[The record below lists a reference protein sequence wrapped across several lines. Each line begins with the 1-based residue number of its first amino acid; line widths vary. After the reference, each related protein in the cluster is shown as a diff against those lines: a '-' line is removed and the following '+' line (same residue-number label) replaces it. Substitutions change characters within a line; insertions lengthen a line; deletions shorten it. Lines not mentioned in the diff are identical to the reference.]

1 VTISEQPEALA
12 LAARGALFVVNHSAG
27 KDSQAMLI
35 RLLRAGVPAS
45 QMVVVHAELPGV
57 EWAGTI
63 EHARSQAVDAGLP
76 FHVVRAGKTLLGMV
90 ANRFLVRP
98 SVPSWPSPSTRQC
111 TSDLKRGPIQ
121 KLVRKLL
128 RDRGTGLVVNCM
140 GLRAEESS
148 GRAKKPV
155 FSLDARASK
164 AGRVW
169 WNYLPIHSLTKAEV
183 FATIELAGQKPH
195 WAYEQGM
202 ERLSCCFCIM
212 ASSSDLR
219 VAARLNPALYS
230 EYVALEDRTG
240 YTMHASRKS
249 LRVIVGGEDVPGG
262 AEPCD
267 DIDNGGTP

>member
-1 VTISEQPEALA
+1 MNAIANQADALA

-35 RLLRAGVPAS
+35 RLLMAGVPAS

-63 EHARSQAVDAGLP
+63 EHARSQAVDAGVP

-90 ANRFLVRP
+90 ANRFL
-98 SVPSWPSPSTRQC
+98 VPSWPSPSTRQC

-121 KLVRKLL
+121 KLVRRLA
-128 RDRGTGLVVNCM
+128 RERGTSLIVNCM

-155 FSLDARASK
+155 FSKDARASK
-164 AGRVW
+164 AGREW
-169 WNYLPIHSLTKAEV
+169 WNYLPIHALTKHEV
-183 FATIELAGQKPH
+183 FNAIALAGQKPH
-195 WAYEQGM
+195 WAYAEGM

-212 ASSSDLR
+212 ASAGDLR
-219 VAARLNPALYS
+219 VAARLNPALYA
-230 EYVALEDRTG
+230 EYVALEERTG

-249 LRVIVGGEDVPGG
+249 LRVIVDGESTPNPEGG
-262 AEPCD
+262 C
-267 DIDNGGTP
+267 T